1 MPIHTAKD
9 TKAGCL
15 RNRKVLSKWPT
26 QSPYLN
32 LIENLLQ
39 RRVQKRNLCP
49 ANKHKLYVALK
60 EEWETI
66 PRKTY
71 NNKKYSHFY
80 FALMFKYA
88 YWGSGARIDTEIW
101 ESMVNFLIII

>member
-1 MPIHTAKD
+1 MSQKQV
-9 TKAGCL
+9 
-15 RNRKVLSKWPT
+15 KVLSTWPA
-26 QSPYLN
+26 QSPDLN
-32 LIENLLQ
+32 PIENLWGELQ
-39 RRVQKRNLCP
+39 RRVRKRNLRP
-49 ANKHKLYVALK
+49 ANKHELYLALK